1 MIEELKK
8 VIVKTVK
15 NETKTEQNKKIIKV
29 ISNTS
34 ESKKL
39 TNLSF

>member
-8 VIVKTVK
+8 VIKKTIK

-29 ISNTS
+29 INNT
-34 ESKKL
+34 KTPTKL
-39 TNLSF
+39 SNLSF